1 MENIKVIHGTM
12 EIANQMH
19 TITKA
24 LQGCNIE
31 AKSVNY
37 YPSYLD
43 YKSDYNL
50 NLFSIDINE
59 ADRLSKELAINLIN
73 ENNIFH
79 FHFGT
84 SLTLD
89 YSDLPILKN
98 LNKKIFMQHW
108 GSDVRLYSVASKYN
122 PYVKVKATDEKEII
136 NKLEFLGKYID
147 NCIVSDAE
155 LYEYVKNFYKNVYL
169 IKQAIDI
176 KEYTIKSKKINHE
189 LCIVHA
195 PTSPE
200 IKGTDSVLK
209 VIEELK
215 DKYSFNFKLVQGMSH
230 SEARK
235 IYEEADI
242 IIDQLRIGSYGL
254 LAIEAMAMGKTVI
267 TFISDPMKDK
277 YPKQLPIIS
286 ANPDTLKDTLEYL
299 IINKDMLEKVGEDGR
314 TFVERYHDSNLI
326 AKNLLKL
333 YKPLIITGLEKSS

>member
-1 MENIKVIHGTM
+1 M
-12 EIANQMH
+12 EIANQMY

-24 LQGCNIE
+24 LQAKGVD

-50 NLFSIDINE
+50 DLLSVDNNTR
-59 ADRLSKELAINLIN
+59 DRLSKELAVKLIN

-84 SLTLD
+84 SLTMN
-89 YSDLPILKN
+89 YSDLPLLKD
-98 LNKKIFMQHW
+98 LCKKTFMQHW

-122 PYVKVKATDEKEII
+122 PYVKVKVTNEKDITDR
-136 NKLEFLGKYID
+136 LEFLGKCID
-147 NCIVSDAE
+147 TCIVSDGE
-155 LYEYVKNFYKNVYL
+155 LYEYVKDFYKNVFF

-176 KEYTIKSKKINHE
+176 QKYAIKNKEKKKE

-200 IKGTDSVLK
+200 IKGTESVLK
-209 VIEELK
+209 VIEELRY
-215 DKYSFNFKLVQGMSH
+215 KYTFNFKLVQGMSH
-230 SEARK
+230 TQAKK

-242 IIDQLRIGSYGL
+242 VIDQLRIGSYGL

-267 TFISDPMKDK
+267 CYISDPMKDK
-277 YPKQLPIIS
+277 YPKELPIIS
-286 ANPDTLKDTLEYL
+286 ANPDNLKDKLEYL
-299 IINKDMLEKVGEDGR
+299 IINKDMLEKIGEDGR
-314 TFVERYHDSNLI
+314 GFVERYHDSNII

-333 YKPLIITGLEKSS
+333 YTRC

>member
-1 MENIKVIHGTM
+1 MDELKIIHGTM
-12 EIANQMH
+12 EIANQMY

-24 LQGCNIE
+24 LQSQGVD

-37 YPSYLD
+37 YPSYLG

-50 NLFSIDINE
+50 DLFSVDNNT
-59 ADRLSKELAINLIN
+59 ADRLSKELAIKLIN
-73 ENNIFH
+73 KNNIFH

-84 SLTLD
+84 SLTIN
-89 YSDLPILKN
+89 YSDLPLLKQ

-122 PYVKVKATDEKEII
+122 PYVKVKVTNEKEII
-136 NKLEFLGKYID
+136 NRLEFLGKSID
-147 NCIVSDAE
+147 TCIVSDGE
-155 LYEYVKNFYKNVYL
+155 LYEYVKDYYKNVYF
-169 IKQAIDI
+169 IKQAINIQD
-176 KEYTIKSKKINHE
+176 YAIKSKKKDG

-209 VIEELK
+209 VIDELRN
-215 DKYSFNFKLVQGMSH
+215 KYTFNFKLVQGISH
-230 SEARK
+230 TQAKK

-242 IIDQLRIGSYGL
+242 VIDQLRIGSYGL

-267 TFISDPMKDK
+267 CYISDPMKDK
-277 YPKQLPIIS
+277 YPKDLPIIS
-286 ANPDTLKDTLEYL
+286 ANPDNLKDKLEYL
-299 IINKDMLEKVGEDGR
+299 IINKDMLGKIGENGR
-314 TFVERYHDSNLI
+314 TFVEKYHDSNLI

-333 YKPLIITGLEKSS
+333 YTGC

>member
-1 MENIKVIHGTM
+1 MEELKIIHGTM
-12 EIANQMH
+12 EIANQMY

-24 LQGCNIE
+24 LQMCNVD

-37 YPSYLD
+37 YPSYLG
-43 YKSDYNL
+43 YKADYNL
-50 NLFSIDINE
+50 DLFSVDNNI
-59 ADRLSKELAINLIN
+59 ADKLIKELALKLIN
-73 ENNIFH
+73 ENNVFH

-89 YSDLPILKN
+89 YSDLPLLRN
-98 LNKKIFMQHW
+98 LNKKTFMQHW

-122 PYVKVKATDEKEII
+122 PFVKVKVTDEKEIL
-136 NKLEFLGKYID
+136 NRLDFLGKYVD

-155 LYEYVKNFYKNVYL
+155 LYEYVKDFYKNVYFV
-169 IKQAIDI
+169 KQAIDI
-176 KEYTIKSKKINHE
+176 KEYAIKSKEMKNE

-195 PTSPE
+195 PTSPA

-230 SEARK
+230 SQARK

-267 TFISDPMKDK
+267 TFISDPMKEK
-277 YPKQLPIIS
+277 YPKELPIIS
-286 ANPDTLKDTLEYL
+286 ANPDNLKDRLEYL
-299 IINKDMLEKVGEDGR
+299 IINKDMLEKTGKDGR
-314 TFVERYHDSNLI
+314 AFVERYHDSNLI
-326 AKNLLKL
+326 AKNLFEL
-333 YKPLIITGLEKSS
+333 YKGD